1 MDDRPTALNTAPGTR
16 ILERARPTARRWSN
30 EPEHRRRRAAALLV
44 AAAVV
49 ALVAVLITSQGG
61 AGSGLLP
68 RTGAAGGFFTRL
80 QTLAGS
86 GRDSFAATESA
97 AENGAINRT
106 LGYTPYVR
114 IAGSQHRELAL
125 TFDDGPGPYTPE
137 ILSILERENV
147 PATFFEVGI
156 LEQYFHAS
164 TSEIVARGYTVGDHT
179 FSHPP
184 MSRLSPADQRS
195 QLIQGARAVQRYG
208 APFPR
213 LFRPPYGM
221 WNAATLALLHRYR
234 MLMVLWTV
242 DTNDYRL
249 PGVAGIVKSVM
260 TAAKPGAIILLHDA
274 GGTRAET
281 VAALPKIIKQLRAL
295 GYKFVT
301 VPRLLLDNPAPR
313 AQQISSVIGSGG

>member
-1 MDDRPTALNTAPGTR
+1 MDDRPTALSNAPRAR
-16 ILERARPTARRWSN
+16 ILQRARPPARRWSR
-30 EPEHRRRRAAALLV
+30 EPQHRRRRAAAI
-44 AAAVV
+44 
-49 ALVAVLITSQGG
+49 LVAVAVVVAVAVLLMSQGG
-61 AGSGLLP
+61 AGSRPLAP
-68 RTGAAGGFFTRL
+68 TGAAGGFFTRL
-80 QTLAGS
+80 ETLGGT
-86 GRDSFAATESA
+86 GRDSFAAAESA
-97 AENGAINRT
+97 AENASIDRT
-106 LGYTPYVR
+106 LAYTPYIR

-156 LEQYFHAS
+156 LEEYFHAS
-164 TSEIVARGYTVGDHT
+164 TSKIVTRGYAVGDHT

-184 MSRLSPADQRS
+184 MSRLSPADQRL

-213 LFRPPYGM
+213 LFRPPYGS

-242 DTNDYRL
+242 DTGDYRR
-249 PGVAGIVKSVM
+249 PGMARIVKSVM
-260 TAAKPGAIILLHDA
+260 MAAKPGAIILLHDA
-274 GGTRAET
+274 GGNRAET
-281 VAALPKIIKQLRAL
+281 VAALPKIIDRLRAR
-295 GYKFVT
+295 GYRFVT

-313 AQQISSVIGSGG
+313 SQQISSVIGSGG